1 MGGRLVLDGHRPT
14 RLSSLVLLREDVA
27 SDLIG
32 PLGELIDSGHPLV
45 LATQTRPERPPFAVG
60 DGVGLYGEA
69 GIFPAR
75 SMLAVFQRLICKPTT
90 PSASTS
96 GARSRRARSPTAR
109 ISNSC
114 DAFVLCVSGATLR
127 VDGAQSPPS
136 GR

>member
-69 GIFPAR
+69 GIFPCLDLR
-75 SMLAVFQRLICKPTT
+75 GEITT
-90 PSASTS
+90 SAESDRT
-96 GARSRRARSPTAR
+96 
-109 ISNSC
+109 N
-114 DAFVLCVSGATLR
+114 LELL
-127 VDGAQSPPS
+127 
-136 GR
+136 